1 MPTPMRT
8 PPVRRRADWRW
19 AGARLRLVLAAA
31 FACFGLTRTS
41 LAQPDEGVDGDGG
54 DRTQTASVV
63 SEVSLAV
70 DQFGL
75 GDAARPGGWIGLR
88 VVFQD
93 NTDRPRDIVIQAEL
107 RDADGDRPLY
117 ERVVTSNPGR
127 RQQTWLY
134 LFLPFDFD
142 PARGLRIVAREV
154 RGETEGVEGAQA
166 AQAVAGRLLGEVARV
181 QSGKPLVQRNE
192 GVLGIVGTS
201 AHGLTLY
208 GSSMQGEAYS
218 PLAHERTEIA
228 AQLAPLDMPD
238 RWMGLAPY
246 EVLVWSNADP
256 AELGPDRA
264 RALREWIERGG
275 HLVIVLSVENQVSW
289 TTNQN
294 NLLRDV
300 FPAVEVVTTE
310 GVDLEKYRP
319 LITRQ
324 PSRASGRNDPGLA
337 LPSAVVVHTFEALAS
352 AGEYDAMPILA
363 GPDGEC
369 VVSRRLVGQ
378 GAVSVV
384 GMGVGSRVLSNFGLP
399 LADTLWNRVLG
410 WRGQFETS
418 TRLGEI
424 ATATRGG
431 LSLSNRRDP
440 DILDRGIDA
449 EVNLVGRSLAGVV
462 LAFAVFGLYWV
473 VAGPGGYALL
483 KGTGNQRHAWLGFV
497 GAAALFTAIAWG
509 GATIIKPKQVQVR
522 HVTIVD
528 HVYGQDVDRGRV
540 WASVLIP
547 SYLGARVQVPSDG
560 SDEGLA
566 RFTQALAP
574 WQGPREV
581 QIGAGASFP
590 DARAYEVDAR
600 SPDTLRVPTR
610 ATVKQFQADWAG
622 APRLAWP
629 TPVAAPESGPPI
641 TIDPETNLPRGV
653 LTHGFPVALR
663 DVMIVYV
670 GGQTRIV
677 ETSPGT
683 WTDVDGAPTVFS
695 PARTWATNAQ
705 NVFPVFTTDGW
716 LPGDSLDL
724 HAAFEAASPAARQMS
739 TFLTG
744 AGGQNF
750 LRRVYHS
757 SFFHQLETPQV
768 GGGQSADRFHR
779 NSTFG
784 LDLSR
789 WLGQPC
795 IIVMGTLDLGEDD
808 EMAIPLDVRVGGSDR
823 RTHPSGTTIVRWV
836 YPLPASP
843 PAWPK
848 PRQDGGDEEPPI

>member
-1 MPTPMRT
+1 MRGLAD
-8 PPVRRRADWRW
+8 RAL
-19 AGARLRLVLAAA
+19 AGSRNWLFIAAAVLACLLQAPV
-31 FACFGLTRTS
+31 G
-41 LAQPDEGVDGDGG
+41 LAQSGGGDGDGAGDGG
-54 DRTQTASVV
+54 DRTQAGAPV

-154 RGETEGVEGAQA
+154 RGETEGDGGAQT
-166 AQAVAGRLLGEVARV
+166 AQAVAGRLLGEIGRV
-181 QSGKPLVQRNE
+181 QPGRTLVQRNE

-208 GSSMQGEAYS
+208 GSSMQGESYS

-238 RWMGLAPY
+238 RWMGLAPF

-324 PSRASGRNDPGLA
+324 AARASGRNDPGLA
-337 LPSAVVVHTFEALAS
+337 LPSSAVVHTFEALAS
-352 AGEYDAMPILA
+352 AGDYDAIPILT

-369 VVSRRLVGQ
+369 VVARRLVGQ

-431 LSLSNRRDP
+431 LSMSNRRDP
-440 DILDRGIDA
+440 DILDRAIDA

-509 GATIIKPKQVQVR
+509 GATIIKPKRVQVK
-522 HVTIVD
+522 HVTILD

-547 SYLGARVQVPSDG
+547 SYLGARVRVVGGDQE
-560 SDEGLA
+560 EGLA

-574 WQGPREV
+574 WEGPPREGA
-581 QIGAGASFP
+581 IGAGASFP

-600 SPDTLRVPTR
+600 SPDSLLVPTR

-622 APRLAWP
+622 PARLAWP
-629 TPVAAPESGPPI
+629 TPVSAPGSGPPI
-641 TIDPETNLPRGV
+641 TIDPETSLPRGV
-653 LTHGFPVALR
+653 LTHGFPVPLR

-670 GGQTRIV
+670 GGQTRIA
-677 ETSPGT
+677 EPGAGA
-683 WTDVDGAPTVFS
+683 WTAADGAPTVFTPS
-695 PARTWATNAQ
+695 RTWTTNALS
-705 NVFPVFTTDGW
+705 VFPVFSTDGW
-716 LPGDSLDL
+716 VPGDSLDI
-724 HAAFEAASPAARQMS
+724 HAAFEAVAPASRQMS
-739 TFLTG
+739 TWLEG
-744 AGGQNF
+744 VGGQNL
-750 LRRVYHS
+750 LRRLYHA
-757 SFFHQLETPQV
+757 SFFHQLATPVV

-789 WLGQPC
+789 WLSQPC

-808 EMAIPLDVRVGGSDR
+808 EMAISLDVRVGGSDR

-836 YPLPASP
+836 YPLPPSP
-843 PAWPK
+843 PAWPQ
-848 PRQDGGDEEPPI
+848 PRQRQDGGDEEPPI